1 MIFLKISKYLVLEIK
16 IYKLSGFRLSNQNV
30 QCKLILY
37 LTTLNTFKRGHMVK
51 SSSVYRKTNSMQNP
65 FLIAL
70 YHQLL
75 IMIIANWFAI
85 H

>member
-37 LTTLNTFKRGHMVK
+37 LTTLNTFKRGHMVNHLFIEK
-51 SSSVYRKTNSMQNP
+51 QILCKIP
-65 FLIAL
+65 F
-70 YHQLL
+70 
-75 IMIIANWFAI
+75 
-85 H
+85 